1 LRGRYAQT
9 CPRNTLAT
17 GLPVIQVAMLPVEP
31 CVSELMG
38 KNVAS
43 SRDGESLAD
52 IDRFRFVVPN
62 PIRVGI
68 LPVHLRVGDLPDHDV
83 IAEWKDDLVWYS
95 HRAPHCLLSRRFL
108 RRISVPE

>member
-1 LRGRYAQT
+1 
-9 CPRNTLAT
+9 
-17 GLPVIQVAMLPVEP
+17 MLPVEP

-38 KNVAS
+38 KNVTS
-43 SRDGESLAD
+43 SRDGESFAD

-83 IAEWKDDLVWYS
+83 IAEWKDDFIWYA
-95 HRAPHCLLSRRFL
+95 HRALTVFLLGALCAEFLLPVSLTYFLFCLPRL
-108 RRISVPE
+108 